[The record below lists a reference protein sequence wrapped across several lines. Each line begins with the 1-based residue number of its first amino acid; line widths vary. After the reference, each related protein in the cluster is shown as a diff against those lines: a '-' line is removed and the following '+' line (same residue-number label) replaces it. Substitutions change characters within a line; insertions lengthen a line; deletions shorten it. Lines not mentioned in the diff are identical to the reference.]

1 MMAPIKVNKKKK
13 SVKKPVLIKV
23 GRHYI
28 SPTDIRCISEVK
40 GGRLYIVKFY
50 SEPNPDFPVFV
61 EPKDIGTILNQFN
74 IVVSD

>member
-1 MMAPIKVNKKKK
+1 MAPIKVNKKKK